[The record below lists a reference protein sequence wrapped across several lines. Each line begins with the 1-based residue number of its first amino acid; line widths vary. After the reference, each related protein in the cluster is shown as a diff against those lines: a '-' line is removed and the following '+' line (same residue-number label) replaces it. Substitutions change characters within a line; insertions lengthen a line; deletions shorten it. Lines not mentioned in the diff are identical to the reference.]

1 MGPHLFTERELLI
14 LEGIEAA
21 EREEIDWRH
30 HGRVEAETFLDL
42 RDQGY
47 VRAVIAV
54 VATAPD
60 GEHIVRGA
68 RLTAKGRQA
77 LERARRDAAVYVVKL
92 SEDEV
97 DKVDAFLHL
106 FERERAR
113 LAEIGPEADDV
124 FIDATLLSAQ
134 MMSPWP
140 KREVVRALVIG
151 IGYRF
156 EQLKEGVSGHLL
168 TDPTL
173 HALRELRT
181 ALI

>member
-1 MGPHLFTERELLI
+1 MGSHLFSEREMLV

-21 EREEIDWRH
+21 EREERDWRH
-30 HGRVEAETFLDL
+30 QGRVEAETFLGL
-42 RDQGY
+42 REQGY

-54 VATAPD
+54 VAAAPD

-68 RLTAKGRQA
+68 RLTANGRDA
-77 LERARRDAAVYVVKL
+77 LERTRRDAAVYVVRV
-92 SEDEV
+92 SHDEV
-97 DKVDAFLHL
+97 EKVEAFLHL

-113 LAEIGPEADDV
+113 LAEIGPDADDV
-124 FIDATLLSAQ
+124 LIDAELLAAQ
-134 MMSPWP
+134 MSSPWP

-156 EQLKEGVSGHLL
+156 EQLKEGVSGHLV

-173 HALRELRT
+173 HALRELRA